1 MKIAIIGYSGS
12 GKSTLARKLGNY
24 YNCNVLHLDSIHFAP
39 NWEERKY
46 DDMIDDVSSMLEK
59 RTWIIEGNYK
69 KLLYQERL
77 ADADQIIFFDFNR
90 FNCLWRAFKRY
101 CKFRGKTRPDIAN
114 GCPEKLDFEFISW
127 ILKDG
132 RSDKQKSNYKQVIE
146 NYPQKIKILK
156 HQRDLDQ
163 YLKNS
168 LLHPI
173 QTLSRAY
180 NYYTDSIYSYISLYL
195 FYSYS

>member
-46 DDMIDDVSSMLEK
+46 DDMIDDVSNMLEK

-77 ADADQIIFFDFNR
+77 ADADEIIFFDFNR

-101 CKFRGKTRPDIAN
+101 CKFRGKTRPDMAN

-156 HQRDLDQ
+156 HQRDLEQ
-163 YLKNS
+163 YLKELPVASNTDPLKS
-168 LLHPI
+168 L
-173 QTLSRAY
+173 
-180 NYYTDSIYSYISLYL
+180 
-195 FYSYS
+195 

>member
-77 ADADQIIFFDFNR
+77 ADADEIIF
-90 FNCLWRAFKRY
+90 L
-101 CKFRGKTRPDIAN
+101 TLIASTACGEHLN
-114 GCPEKLDFEFISW
+114 VTVSFVVRLDLIW
-127 ILKDG
+127 PMDA
-132 RSDKQKSNYKQVIE
+132 R
-146 NYPQKIKILK
+146 
-156 HQRDLDQ
+156 
-163 YLKNS
+163 KN
-168 LLHPI
+168 
-173 QTLSRAY
+173 
-180 NYYTDSIYSYISLYL
+180 
-195 FYSYS
+195 